1 MKGAT
6 FLIYIL
12 DLPRPNLA
20 IAPLFP
26 CPAPLAELQFAK
38 KYLILL
44 NEPQKKDPFLFVK
57 TTSQKKNKPESPG
70 CNRPQSVFFIPARK
84 TYFILDTWV
93 QLYQIYPIL
102 PQAIKGNPDIQIAG
116 ALNSKITQAI
126 VDCLFESEE
135 ENLSPII
142 INLLRP
148 PMQSD

>member
-1 MKGAT
+1 LSLPGT
-6 FLIYIL
+6 IYL
-12 DLPRPNLA
+12 HKNLVFHDGETG
-20 IAPLFP
+20 I
-26 CPAPLAELQFAK
+26 

-70 CNRPQSVFFIPARK
+70 CNRPQSVFFIPSRK

-102 PQAIKGNPDIQIAG
+102 PQAIKGSPDIQIAG
-116 ALNSKITQAI
+116 ALSSKITQAI

-148 PMQSD
+148 PMHDALLRLKEKFKK